1 MVRSVLIAAPLA
13 LALALTGC
21 NKDSGSTTSGGT
33 TSGGGAKTATATAE
47 AREVYKSRC
56 ATCHG
61 EAGKGDG
68 PAGAAL
74 NPKPRNYTDK
84 EWQKSVTDDQI
95 KKTITMGGAAVG
107 KSPIMPGAPD
117 LDGKPVL
124 DGLVAV
130 VREFGK

>member
-84 EWQKSVTDDQI
+84 EGWCRPTSSAWIVSWPSTR
-95 KKTITMGGAAVG
+95 
-107 KSPIMPGAPD
+107 APWSR
-117 LDGKPVL
+117 PS
-124 DGLVAV
+124 AT
-130 VREFGK
+130 R